1 MQSQEVISV
10 NFLQMIISLLNLVIV
25 FFIMKKFLFKPVKK
39 IFAQR
44 KEEVDKIY
52 ETAKEQKSSAEK
64 YKEEYEKR
72 LKNAD
77 EEAKVIIE
85 NQKRIA
91 IAQSEKII
99 KESEEKAESMIKHA
113 SDEIERQKQ
122 IAQNQIKYEIVE
134 ISSALAQKML
144 CREINKVDH
153 RKMIED
159 FTDKIGGDE
168 DG

>member
-44 KEEVDKIY
+44 KDEVDKIY
-52 ETAKEQKSSAEK
+52 ETAKERKTSAEK

-77 EEAKVIIE
+77 DEAKKIIE

-91 IAQSEKII
+91 MAQSEKII

-144 CREINKVDH
+144 CREINKADH

>member
-44 KEEVDKIY
+44 KDEVDKIY

-144 CREINKVDH
+144 CREINKADH
-153 RKMIED
+153 RKMIEA

>member
-52 ETAKEQKSSAEK
+52 ETAEEQKSSAEK

-134 ISSALAQKML
+134 ISSALAQKIL
-144 CREINKVDH
+144 CREINKADH
-153 RKMIED
+153 RKMIEA